1 MTKPRHRWRIWSRVA
16 TVALLY
22 AFVLAGFVDS
32 IAGPTV
38 HAHANAAYEELCLID
53 SADGGTAHQRG
64 HSADCCLH
72 GCRVCGSA
80 NAPAAQARAVESFGH
95 ARVAHQE
102 RLPNKAAPP
111 PARIAAAAPLGAR
124 GPPSS

>member
-1 MTKPRHRWRIWSRVA
+1 
-16 TVALLY
+16 VALLY
-22 AFVLAGFVDS
+22 AFVLAGFVGN

-38 HAHANAAYEELCLID
+38 SAQANAAHEELCLID
-53 SADGGTAHQRG
+53 GTDGGPSHQHD

-80 NAPAAQARAVESFGH
+80 YGPAAHARAVEAFGH
-95 ARVAHQE
+95 ARVAHQG
-102 RLPNKAAPP
+102 RLPNKAEAP
-111 PARIAAAAPLGAR
+111 PARIATAAPFGAR